1 MRRSSLLLS
10 LVLVAIP
17 VCVSAQ
23 TSAPKDSPASQSSA
37 SGVSSSSDKKH
48 VRQTVSTELES
59 GAVENGVYRNRALA
73 MTCRIPEGWVLR
85 TEEMNER
92 EDDEAHPLAESVM
105 RTARTGAGK
114 VLLAA
119 FSRPPAAHGEDV
131 NSSILIAAESASA
144 YPGLKE
150 PVQYLG
156 VLEEVPK
163 SQGFTVDAGPDEIAI
178 GPKTL
183 VREDFHKDVGSR
195 VMRQT
200 ILAML
205 ARGYAISI
213 TVIGGT
219 EDEVEELLDGLSF
232 SAK

>member
-1 MRRSSLLLS
+1 MS
-10 LVLVAIP
+10 
-17 VCVSAQ
+17 
-23 TSAPKDSPASQSSA
+23 SSA
-37 SGVSSSSDKKH
+37 DKKH
-48 VRQTVSTELES
+48 IRKTTDGALDPGTV
-59 GAVENGVYRNRALA
+59 VNGTYQNRALGL
-73 MTCRIPEGWVLR
+73 TCKIPEGWVLR
-85 TEEMNER
+85 TDEMNER
-92 EDDEAHPLAESVM
+92 EDDEAHPLAESGM

-178 GPKTL
+178 GAKTL

-195 VMRQT
+195 VMRQA

-219 EDEVEELLDGLSF
+219 EDEVEELLDGLTF
-232 SAK
+232 SVK